1 MRKKRALLLCAV
13 ALTCV
18 QCQADFVDDLT
29 KEVSESNIQKAE
41 NEASSEIDNDSKS
54 NRRRRRKMVISTT
67 KSPPSLKA
75 GTTEPKFTVGQ
86 LFLVGLIRSLN
97 FSLLLR

>member
-1 MRKKRALLLCAV
+1 MRKIRALLLCAV

-41 NEASSEIDNDSKS
+41 NEASSEIDN
-54 NRRRRRKMVISTT
+54 N
-67 KSPPSLKA
+67 LK
-75 GTTEPKFTVGQ
+75 K
-86 LFLVGLIRSLN
+86 
-97 FSLLLR
+97 